1 MCGRN
6 REVYWLNLMILAVK
20 DKGKHRKKQKGR
32 HGKKDMVD
40 GKAVIFDMDGII
52 FDSERLVL
60 GCWERLAEQYH
71 LKNMHDAYLPCI
83 GTNDTKT
90 REIMMNYYGADFP
103 YDRFRK
109 ESSVIFH
116 EIVDRDGLPVKK
128 GVREL
133 LEFLKA
139 ERIPVGLASSTRLAV
154 VTEELKQAGLYDFFH
169 TVTGGDQLKR
179 SKPEPDIY
187 LTACEKLRVRPEDT
201 YAVEDSYNGIRAAYS
216 AGMMPVMVPDLLP
229 PTEEMRQKSVIV
241 LEDLLQVRDWFR
253 NR

>member
-60 GCWERLAEQYH
+60 DCWERLAEQYH
-71 LKNMHDAYLPCI
+71 LKNMHEAYLPCI

-187 LTACEKLRVRPEDT
+187 LTACEKLGVRPEDT